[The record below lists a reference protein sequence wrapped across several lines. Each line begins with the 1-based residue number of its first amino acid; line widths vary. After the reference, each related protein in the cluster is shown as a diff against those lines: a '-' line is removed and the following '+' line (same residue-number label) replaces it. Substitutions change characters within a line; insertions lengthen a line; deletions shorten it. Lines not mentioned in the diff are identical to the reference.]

1 MTRVIDIIS
10 AAGGKSGMMDLY
22 GRATLERDFEPLTS
36 LANAQKDVG
45 YYVDWLKQ
53 AGLPAFM
60 ADAVH
65 QAYALASI
73 MGHADESCTAVI
85 KAYERLSGVE
95 ARLPE
100 ENNPRGES

>member
-1 MTRVIDIIS
+1 
-10 AAGGKSGMMDLY
+10 
-22 GRATLERDFEPLTS
+22 
-36 LANAQKDVG
+36 
-45 YYVDWLKQ
+45 
-53 AGLPAFM
+53 
-60 ADAVH
+60 VH

-85 KAYERLSGVE
+85 KAYEHLSGVE